1 LLLYRVLAAL
11 TLAAYAPVALLRRAF
26 GGRRLGDWKARLG
39 GSPTPDLSGGV
50 WIHAVSVG
58 EVGVAAG
65 LFAALHRR
73 LPGVR
78 IGVSTTTAAGRE
90 VAERTFAGRAPVFAF
105 PFDLARPV
113 ERALDA
119 ARPSLV
125 VLTETEIW
133 PLFIERAARRG
144 IRVALVNGRISERS
158 FARYRRVSGWMRPTL
173 KRISLYAMQSLEDA
187 RRARDL
193 GAPAAWIHVLPNV
206 KFDATPAPGFADA
219 PRLRAAAGSRAIV
232 VAGSTGEGEEVM
244 LLDAWQRV
252 PERPLLVL
260 APRRPERFDAVA
272 RLVETRGLSLARR
285 SSPHVSR
292 LTSHG
297 VDVYLLDSMGELA
310 SVYREAAL
318 AYAGGSLIPTGGQNP
333 IEAWSA
339 GVPVLSGPHM
349 ENFRAVAAAGE
360 ELGILRRVSGTD
372 ELSRALAEALGDRPA
387 LARLGERARRLVE
400 ESRGAAERTAELIAE
415 LLEAKRTDDE
425 STAGR
430 RRQLAPSRREPRRT

>member
-1 LLLYRVLAAL
+1 MLFYRILATLA
-11 TLAAYAPVALLRRAF
+11 LAAYAPFALVRRAL
-26 GGRRLGDWKARLG
+26 GGRRIGDLRGRLG
-39 GSPTPDLSGGV
+39 RVLPPDLSGGV

-58 EVGVAAG
+58 EIGVAAG

-78 IGVSTTTAAGRE
+78 IGISTTTAAGRE

-105 PFDLARPV
+105 PFDLAGPV
-113 ERALDA
+113 ERALNA

-133 PLFIERAARRG
+133 PLFIDRAARRG

-158 FARYRRVSGWMRPTL
+158 FARYRRVRGWLHGTL
-173 KRISLYAMQSLEDA
+173 KHISLYAMQSLDDA
-187 RRARDL
+187 KRVRDL

-206 KFDATPAPGFADA
+206 KFDAAAAPGFADA
-219 PRLRAAAGSRAIV
+219 SRLRASAGSRSIL
-232 VAGSTGEGEEVM
+232 VAGSTGEGEEAMV
-244 LLDAWQRV
+244 LDAWQRLDQ
-252 PERPLLVL
+252 RPLLVL
-260 APRRPERFDAVA
+260 APRRPERFEAVA
-272 RLVETRGLSLARR
+272 RLVESRGLSLIRR
-285 SSPHVSR
+285 SSSHLSGA
-292 LTSHG
+292 TSHG
-297 VDVYLLDSMGELA
+297 FDVYLLDSMGELA
-310 SVYREAAL
+310 SAYREAAL

-339 GVPVLSGPHM
+339 GVPVVSGTHM

-360 ELGILRRVSGTD
+360 ELGILRRVSGVEGLAT
-372 ELSRALAEALGDRPA
+372 ALAEALGDRPA

-400 ESRGAAERTAELIAE
+400 ESRGAAEKTAELLAE
-415 LLEAKRTDDE
+415 LLQAKHTDDE

-430 RRQLAPSRREPRRT
+430 RRKLGPSPEPRRT